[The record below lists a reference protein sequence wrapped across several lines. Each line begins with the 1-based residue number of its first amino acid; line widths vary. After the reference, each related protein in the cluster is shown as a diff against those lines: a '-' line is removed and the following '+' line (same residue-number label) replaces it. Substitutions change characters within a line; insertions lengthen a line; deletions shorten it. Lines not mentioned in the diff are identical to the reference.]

1 MISIRCQSLKFVL
14 LFLTWG
20 LIPSSSVL
28 AQERK
33 GSSPSDYRLKV
44 DVNLISVLAT
54 VTTAEGAWVPNL
66 KQEDFQIFENGKP
79 QTIAIF
85 GKELDQPLRL
95 SLLFDSSVSIATEV
109 KVEREAAIE
118 FLHSILRPVD
128 RVSVFQVSEDVE
140 ELVKGEYRIE
150 RIGAAIRSIKPRGG
164 TSLYDAIY
172 LAADSLSNARG
183 HKVILVISDGT
194 DTTSQV
200 RINDCLKACQNSEA
214 LVYSLVVQPIKSEP
228 GRNLGGE
235 HAMIFLSEKTG
246 GRFFKIYDAQ
256 SCQTTFTTISDE
268 LRTQYYMAY
277 YPKPQFDDEE
287 FRKIEVKVNN
297 PTYKIRAREGYYITR

>member
-1 MISIRCQSLKFVL
+1 MIPIRCQSLKFVL

-20 LIPSSSVL
+20 LIPSSSLL
-28 AQERK
+28 AQESK
-33 GSSPSDYRLKV
+33 GQTPNDYRLKV
-44 DVNLISVLAT
+44 EVNLISVLAT
-54 VTTAEGAWVPNL
+54 VTTAEGALVPDL
-66 KQEDFQIFENGKP
+66 KQGDFQIFENGKP

-85 GKELDQPLRL
+85 GKELGQPLRF

-118 FLHSILRPVD
+118 FLQSILRPVD
-128 RVSVFQVSEDVE
+128 RVSVFQVSEDVD

-183 HKVILVISDGT
+183 HKVILIISDGT

-200 RINDCLKACQNSEA
+200 KINDCLKRCQNSEA

-246 GRFFKIYDAQ
+246 GRFFKISTAE
-256 SCQTTFTTISDE
+256 SCRTTFTTISDE
-268 LRTQYYMAY
+268 LRTQYYLAY
-277 YPKPQFDDEE
+277 YPKPESVEEE

-297 PTYKIRAREGYYITR
+297 LTYKIRAREGYYITR

>member
-1 MISIRCQSLKFVL
+1 MI
-14 LFLTWG
+14 LTWG
-20 LIPSSSVL
+20 L
-28 AQERK
+28 
-33 GSSPSDYRLKV
+33 GSSPSVSAQESKGHTPNDYRLKV

-54 VTTAEGAWVPNL
+54 VTTAEGALVPDL
-66 KQEDFQIFENGKP
+66 KQEDFQIFENGRP

-118 FLHSILRPVD
+118 FLQSILRPVD

-140 ELVKGEYRIE
+140 ELVKAEYRID
-150 RIGAAIRSIKPRGG
+150 RIGAAVRSIKPRGG

-172 LAADSLSNARG
+172 LAAESLSKARG

-200 RINDCLKACQNSEA
+200 RINDCLKTCQNSEA

-246 GRFFKIYDAQ
+246 GRFFKISDAE
-256 SCQTTFTTISDE
+256 SCRTTFATISDE
-268 LRTQYYMAY
+268 LRTQYFIAY
-277 YPKPQFDDEE
+277 YPKPESEEPE

-297 PTYKIRAREGYYITR
+297 PTYKIRAREGYYISK